1 MISQYSCDSEE
12 ASRKLARLMQH
23 THLSGTAPAE
33 KRAPGAQPR
42 LSQRRMLHGGERGA
56 PQGILGHRQSR
67 VSQLHPSTSRE
78 VFVKAESKYIV

>member
-42 LSQRRMLHGGERGA
+42 LSQWTMLHSERGA
-56 PQGILGHRQSR
+56 SWGILGHRQSR
-67 VSQLHPSTSRE
+67 VSQLHPNTSRE

>member
-1 MISQYSCDSEE
+1 MISQYACDSEE
-12 ASRKLARLMQH
+12 ASRKRARLMQH

-42 LSQRRMLHGGERGA
+42 LSQRRMLHGERGA
-56 PQGILGHRQSR
+56 PQGILGHPQSR

-78 VFVKAESKYIV
+78 VFVKAESKCIV

>member
-12 ASRKLARLMQH
+12 ASRKLAKLMQH

-42 LSQRRMLHGGERGA
+42 LSQRRMLHSERGV
-56 PQGILGHRQSR
+56 PQGILGHPQSQ

-78 VFVKAESKYIV
+78 VFVKAKSKYIV